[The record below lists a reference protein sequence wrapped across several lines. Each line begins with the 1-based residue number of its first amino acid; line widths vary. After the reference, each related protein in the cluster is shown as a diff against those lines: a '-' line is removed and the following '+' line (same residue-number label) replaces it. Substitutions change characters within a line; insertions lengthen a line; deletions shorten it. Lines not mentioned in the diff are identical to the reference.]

1 MVSETA
7 LDCLVDQISPQ
18 LMQRLHLTST
28 ALNQDSAV
36 ATRAADGERCL
47 LHASK
52 KKPLKLSWQRAVKMG
67 SPHWQSG
74 QFCSCFSLP
83 APEKNPISPLL
94 QFMLSRS
101 CTCRCP
107 HFYKQISI
115 RCPHRWRGATASL
128 TRDAA
133 RWRFYWNFWEL
144 PESPPLGHLWC
155 LLAFCQQIVDRHGL
169 SQLIYQIIDLK
180 NYCWWY

>member
-7 LDCLVDQISPQ
+7 LDCLVDQKSPQ

-28 ALNQDSAV
+28 GTESGFCCGNQSSWLL
-36 ATRAADGERCL
+36 RA
-47 LHASK
+47 S

-67 SPHWQSG
+67 SPRWQSG
-74 QFCSCFSLP
+74 QFCFCFSLP

-101 CTCRCP
+101 CACRCP

-115 RCPHRWRGATASL
+115 RCPRRWQGATASL
-128 TRDAA
+128 TQDAA
-133 RWRFYWNFWEL
+133 RWSFLKFVCWN
-144 PESPPLGHLWC
+144 S
-155 LLAFCQQIVDRHGL
+155 VDTSNVFAGSCMNRHH
-169 SQLIYQIIDLK
+169 SVTCDVY
-180 NYCWWY
+180 